1 MAWRD
6 WINSGGLFGGF
17 RDYGQGLDPT
27 ALDRANRYGM
37 AAAAAAMMKSD
48 PYDTR
53 YGTKLFGSLLAG
65 KMAMRDQ
72 LAEQQELLAKKRAAE
87 VLAARQEQEWEWK
100 KAEAERKEAERRAK
114 MEALEA
120 ERTGKEEKEFAD
132 FESKANIE
140 SQQSA
145 LIANRTGLDD
155 NIILALSPADRE
167 RKYNE
172 LLFPKPKAAPKPEK
186 PPKTKVPDVLSVA
199 TSMFRSE
206 KIEDVDPLTG
216 KIVKKPA
223 FESFEAALSEARKRI
238 AAISEDKVEP
248 NPLAAFAAR
257 GLAETDGDEDAVLN
271 GLIAKGYTKSQA
283 MAAIEE
289 AKRMK

>member
-6 WINSGGLFGGF
+6 WINSGGLFGGYG
-17 RDYGQGLDPT
+17 DYGSGLDQS
-27 ALDRANRYGM
+27 ALQRANKYGM
-37 AAAAAAMMKSD
+37 AAAAATLMKSD

-53 YGTKLFGSLLAG
+53 YGTKLFGSLLSG
-65 KMAMRDQ
+65 KMAMRDR
-72 LAEQQELLAKKRAAE
+72 LEEEAAMLAKQRAAAA
-87 VLAARQEQEWEWK
+87 LAARQEQEWEWK
-100 KAEAERKEAERRAK
+100 KAEAERKDEERRAK

-167 RKYNE
+167 RRYNE

-186 PPKTKVPDVLSVA
+186 LPKTKVPDVLSVA

-223 FESFEAALSEARKRI
+223 FESFEAALDEARKRI
-238 AAISEDKVEP
+238 AAIGETKVEP